1 MKLNDLRDNP
11 GARQARSRVGRGIG
25 SGKGQ
30 TAGRGDKGQKSR
42 SGVSLRGFE
51 GGQMPLY
58 RRLPKRGFHN
68 PFRKDYQEINLGTLQ
83 QAIDAGV
90 LDAGKTIDD
99 AAFRA
104 AGLMKKR
111 RDGVRLLGKGALKAK
126 LTLEVAGASKGAI
139 SAIEAAGG
147 SVTVTAKPPADQPT
161 KKERRT
167 ARRQARK
174 NKGAKGGGGAQPPPE
189 KKQDKKAEKK
199 AETKPRTKP
208 QTNNVEGDG

>member
-11 GARQARSRVGRGIG
+11 GARRSRSRVGRGIG

-90 LDAGKTIDD
+90 LDAGKTIDN

-111 RDGVRLLGKGALKAK
+111 RDGVRLLGKGELKAK
-126 LTLEVAGASKGAI
+126 VTLEVAGASKGAI
-139 SAIEAAGG
+139 SAVEAAGG
-147 SVTVTAKPPADQPT
+147 SVTETDKPLAGQPT

-167 ARRQARK
+167 ARREAR
-174 NKGAKGGGGAQPPPE
+174 NKKSAKGSAKQPPKGKE
-189 KKQDKKAEKK
+189 EKKAEKK
-199 AETKPRTKP
+199 PKTKPE
-208 QTNNVEGDG
+208 TNNAEGDG

>member
-11 GARQARSRVGRGIG
+11 GARRPRSRVGRGIG

-83 QAIDAGV
+83 QAIDAGKV
-90 LDAGKTIDD
+90 DPGKTIDE

-111 RDGVRLLGKGALKAK
+111 RDGIRLLGKGELKAK
-126 LTLEVAGASKGAI
+126 VTLVVAGASKGAI
-139 SAIEAAGG
+139 SAIEGAGG

-167 ARRQARK
+167 ARREARK
-174 NKGAKGGGGAQPPPE
+174 KGGKGGKGGGGT
-189 KKQDKKAEKK
+189 DRKAEQKAEKPAEQKTDKK
-199 AETKPRTKP
+199 AETKNSED
-208 QTNNVEGDG
+208 QG